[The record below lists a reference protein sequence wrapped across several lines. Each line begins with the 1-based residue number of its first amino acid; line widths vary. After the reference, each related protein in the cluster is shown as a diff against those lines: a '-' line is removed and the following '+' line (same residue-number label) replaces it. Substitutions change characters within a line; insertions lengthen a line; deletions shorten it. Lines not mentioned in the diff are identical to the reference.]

1 MLGISENEKVNMCS
15 ATVLLLLCLIK
26 YL

>member
-1 MLGISENEKVNMCS
+1 MKVNMCS
-15 ATVLLLLCLIK
+15 ATVHI